1 MNLLLTFFVFPE
13 PNKCMKTFETF
24 KKGDKILVIEIN
36 PDLFTISSR
45 EVYFGEWDYY
55 KKYFTVQDKEKEVK
69 LSISDNQTCIH
80 RISSTLLSDVYYF
93 SDIESLEGFLKK
105 LDDKTVRFRNGIME
119 ALKDSWDRQE
129 ES

>member
-1 MNLLLTFFVFPE
+1 
-13 PNKCMKTFETF
+13 MKTFETF

-45 EVYFGEWDYY
+45 EAYFGEWDYY

-69 LSISDNQTCIH
+69 LNISDNPTCIH
-80 RISSTLLSDVYYF
+80 KISSTLLSDVYYF

-105 LDDKTVRFRNGIME
+105 LDNKTVEFRNGIME
-119 ALKDSWDRQE
+119 ALKDSWDRRE